1 MSGQQDFVGM
11 NASAIALSNTTETA
25 ICDYI
30 HTTEDI
36 DLILSS
42 MSFGDVGSNGEKVIF
57 RIYLGADAMGG
68 TPTTETLRGTG
79 RATPSTLGTFK
90 SSTGGG
96 TIPGTK
102 GNMVFREGVS
112 QQAGF
117 TNPGVIGI
125 TLNTRLL
132 VTAQLVATDT
142 ANVYF
147 RGIFRKP
154 SLA

>member
-25 ICDYI
+25 VAEYL
-30 HTTEDI
+30 HSTEDI

-42 MSFGDVGSNGEKVIF
+42 MSFGDVGANGEKVIF
-57 RIYLGADAMGG
+57 RIYTGAGAITGS
-68 TPTTETLRGTG
+68 PTTETLSGTG
-79 RATPSTLGTFK
+79 RGVPSTLGVFK
-90 SSTGGG
+90 SGG
-96 TIPGTK
+96 TIPASKGT
-102 GNMVFREGVS
+102 MIFREGVS
-112 QQAGF
+112 QQSGF

-125 TLNTRLL
+125 PLNTRILI
-132 VTAQLVATDT
+132 TAQLVATDT